1 MHSLQK
7 YELDEKYDR
16 LEDGMY
22 EIQQGESEVQ
32 VIEQMLMER

>member
-1 MHSLQK
+1 MQSLQK

-16 LEDGMY
+16 LEDEIY

-32 VIEQMLMER
+32 VIEQMLM